1 MIKRQQERSW
11 IYVLAAVAMVI
22 GGLMLL
28 NGKYHAAQQTESK
41 EENLINVVNQPGS
54 DLGEKLASCIR
65 QLGPGGG
72 TCDARAISGRQSA
85 MADPFAGSDGMVKI
99 LLGNVTI
106 ETSRPWELPDKVEL
120 AGEGRATVLQ
130 LAPGANKHLIGNAGH
145 KDGNNGIFI
154 HDLTLDGNNAHQ
166 TGQGSTIHF
175 WKVSDF
181 SIERV
186 TVLNSVAHGIA
197 LDDGCIRGKVRN
209 NHIEGVAGGS
219 GIRAGNTPPEGK
231 VSFLEISGNEISMVA
246 KANGI
251 FVLGGTSAGEHTH
264 DITISGNTISGV
276 KDTSIEVGDGSQKV
290 IVTTNKITLSQA
302 PAGSSGSTG
311 ISARSAR
318 NVRIAGNT
326 VIGDPGE
333 HEQVG
338 LLVWSPAKDQGGPL
352 SEVTLENNTVF
363 TIGGYGVKV
372 HSGSGIHLVRN
383 TVRHCA
389 QENIYITEK
398 ATGVTQ
404 QGNTV
409 E

>member
-1 MIKRQQERSW
+1 MIKRTQTAFW
-11 IYVLAAVAMVI
+11 LYLLA
-22 GGLMLL
+22 GGLTVIAGMTLFT
-28 NGKYHAAQQTESK
+28 GRYRAAQHRQAE
-41 EENLINVVNQPGS
+41 EENRINVANQPGE
-54 DLGEKLASCIR
+54 DLGERLASCIR
-65 QLGPGGG
+65 QLGPVGGI
-72 TCDARAISGRQSA
+72 CDARSISGRQTVK
-85 MADPFAGSDGMVKI
+85 ADPFVGSDGTVKV

-106 ETSRPWELPDKVEL
+106 ETAQPWGLPDKVDL
-120 AGEGRATVLQ
+120 AGTGSNTVLR
-130 LAPGANKHLIGNAGH
+130 LAAGVNSHLIGNAGR
-145 KDGNNGIFI
+145 KKGNNGVSI
-154 HDLTLDGNNAHQ
+154 HDLTLDGNNANQ

-175 WKVSDF
+175 WSVSDF

-197 LDDGCIRGKVRN
+197 LDDGCIRGKVLN
-209 NHIEGVAGGS
+209 NHIENVAGGS

-231 VSFLEISGNEISMVA
+231 VAFLEISGNEISKVA

-251 FVLGGTSAGEHTH
+251 FVLGATADGGHTH
-264 DITISGNTISGV
+264 DIIISGNTISAV

-290 IVTTNKITLSQA
+290 TVMTNKIMLSQA

-311 ISARSAR
+311 ISARSAQ

-338 LLVWSPAKDQGGPL
+338 LLVWSPAKDRGGPL
-352 SEVTLENNTVF
+352 LEITLENNTVF
-363 TIGGYGVKV
+363 TVGGYGVKV
-372 HSGSGIHLVRN
+372 HSGSGIHLIRN
-383 TVRHCA
+383 TVRHSA
-389 QENIYITEK
+389 QENINITEK